1 MGKPPGAASIPSLTM
16 ALLQRKAPRK
26 YPKGF

>member
-16 ALLQRKAPRK
+16 ARCKGGHPENP
-26 YPKGF
+26 PKGF